1 MGAFGNVY
9 KLPLDKYDI
18 CGIIC
23 RLMQKNNKNTVNN
36 DQQTQQ
42 PEKFFTRIL
51 RKFSFV
57 IFLIG
62 LAAFFALIGLANYL
76 RESKEPE
83 PEEPVQATFVEL
95 YQPGQAYLTTQAKV
109 TDKGVVTV
117 VAQTAGVVQR
127 VNVTEGKTVRRGQQ
141 LASLSSNYQGANSS
155 ALQLEL
161 AKKNWLMTHANF
173 WDQEKLD
180 SINYELNQ
188 NVAWTTRWE
197 TNGGSGTHG
206 NGDAYTEYKGLQNA
220 EVLQIGEQMTQRGQQ
235 LALDKAES
243 DYFAAQIAAS
253 LMYPATPVAGSVE
266 KVNVK
271 VGDIVQAG
279 SVIAIIKSNNGAV
292 KLELSV
298 PENVIRNLSLT
309 APAWFEY
316 DGRRYEVTLDFFPT
330 TPTTGNS
337 YYLTMTLDP
346 EAAALL
352 PNGTYVD
359 INLPLDTKQDGRLL
373 LPLNAVYQTQMAAY
387 TYVVALDDQRQPI
400 AKQKRVTLGPVIGT
414 LVSVESGLEAND
426 QVILDNTLMDGER
439 ISYTLQQHSAT
450 TTYPILTIPTASM
463 SAVLFLE

>member
-1 MGAFGNVY
+1 
-9 KLPLDKYDI
+9 
-18 CGIIC
+18 
-23 RLMQKNNKNTVNN
+23 MQKSHKNIN
-36 DQQTQQ
+36 DHNQSTQK
-42 PEKFFTRIL
+42 PEKFFIRIL

-62 LAAFFALIGLANYL
+62 LAGFFALIWLANYL
-76 RESKEPE
+76 REEKAPTEPE
-83 PEEPVQATFVEL
+83 AVKTTAVEL

-127 VNVTEGKTVRRGQQ
+127 VNVTEGKKVRRGQQ

-180 SINYELNQ
+180 DINYELNQ

-206 NGDAYTEYKGLQNA
+206 NGDAYTVYKGLQNA

-235 LALDKAES
+235 LSLDKAES

-279 SVIAIIKSNNGAV
+279 SVIAIIKSDAGAV

-316 DGRRYEVTLDFFPT
+316 DGRRYDVTLDFFPT

-346 EAAALL
+346 EVAALL

-359 INLPLDTKQDGRLL
+359 INLPLDTRQDGRLL
-373 LPLNAVYQTQMAAY
+373 LPLNAVYQTQTAAY
-387 TYVVALDDQRQPI
+387 VYVIAFDDQRQPI

-414 LVSVESGLEAND
+414 LVSVESGLDNGD
-426 QVILDNTLMDGER
+426 QVILNNTLMDGEHV
-439 ISYTLQQHSAT
+439 SYTLQQHSAAN
-450 TTYPILTIPTASM
+450 TYPVLAIPTATT
-463 SAVLFLE
+463 SAMLFLE